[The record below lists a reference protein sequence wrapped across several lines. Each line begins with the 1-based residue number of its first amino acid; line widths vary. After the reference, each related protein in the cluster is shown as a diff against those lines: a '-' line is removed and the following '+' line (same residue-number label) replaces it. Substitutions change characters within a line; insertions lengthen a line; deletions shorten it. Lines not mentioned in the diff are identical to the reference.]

1 MHNVIIW
8 VFTRWAGTVYPSGA
22 PEFTSVLSG
31 VRVIGSLVLCVMFV
45 DHQNGNLQTLH
56 IKLKNPRNNVLFLLS
71 ILFSVLRL
79 RIQSTPLVS
88 SNSSFDYER
97 TWWRLFKVVRTTFDI
112 YVFII
117 FVFVILNKWFYR
129 FIFICMFYTRNI
141 TNTVKVGGKINSI
154 VLTG

>member
-8 VFTRWAGTVYPSGA
+8 VFTRWAGSVYPSGA

-45 DHQNGNLQTLH
+45 DHH
-56 IKLKNPRNNVLFLLS
+56 FVLFLLT

-97 TWWRLFKVVRTTFDI
+97 IWWRLFKVVRTTFDI

-117 FVFVILNKWFYR
+117 VVFVILNKWFYR

-141 TNTVKVGGKINSI
+141 RNTVKVGGKISPI